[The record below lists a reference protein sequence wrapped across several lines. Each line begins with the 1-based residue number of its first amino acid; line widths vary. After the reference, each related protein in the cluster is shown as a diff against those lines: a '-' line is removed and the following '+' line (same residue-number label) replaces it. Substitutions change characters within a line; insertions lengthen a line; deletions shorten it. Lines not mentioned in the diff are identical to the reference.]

1 MNSQQRFVTRIAF
14 KTLMVLVSL
23 VCVTGAIS
31 IRTSRASAI
40 FTVTNTNDSGLGSL
54 RQAILNAN
62 TFKGVDL
69 INFNIPGRGV
79 HTIRPVFPLPIVKE
93 TVLIDGWSQ
102 GGSAYAGPPLIE
114 ISGVNMT
121 QANIPALRI
130 GCFWDC
136 EGTEFHRVDSS
147 NVRGLIIN
155 GFPGSPN
162 AGLTQADGIH
172 IVGSNNKVRGCYIGT
187 TADGEAAL
195 PNAGSGIRVDFY
207 GDNDIGDT
215 NPEARNVISGN
226 LQDGVVINGA
236 VNNRIRGNY
245 IGLSASG
252 VSDLGNGAHGIEIE
266 SSNNVIGGNSTGARN
281 VISGNAFD
289 GILIGDS
296 SGAEFVDNRIEGN
309 YIGTKA
315 DGVSGAGNGRWG
327 INATGLVGD
336 TQIGGLTSQFGN
348 VISGNGSGRG
358 EGGGI
363 QLIGLPG
370 FIVQSN
376 LIGVGADRTT
386 NLGNFGDG
394 IVVNAQGAR
403 IGGSFTYF
411 GHTFSAGNVIAFNQ
425 GLGIKVE
432 GNEFTNGNLI
442 SRNSLYQN
450 GGLGIDL
457 EPLGVTVDDLCD
469 FDTGPNDLQNAPNI
483 TSIVPGLGGGIRI
496 TGSVNGP
503 SPNYTVEF
511 FDNDDCDSSGHGEG
525 RRFLGSTVTTVT
537 LPLCAQS
544 FQVTFP
550 NISMRQLRFV
560 TATATNPE
568 GSTSEFSPCFST
580 D

>member
-1 MNSQQRFVTRIAF
+1 M
-14 KTLMVLVSL
+14 
-23 VCVTGAIS
+23 
-31 IRTSRASAI
+31 
-40 FTVTNTNDSGLGSL
+40 DGS
-54 RQAILNAN
+54 
-62 TFKGVDL
+62 
-69 INFNIPGRGV
+69 NI
-79 HTIRPVFPLPIVKE
+79 
-93 TVLIDGWSQ
+93 
-102 GGSAYAGPPLIE
+102 
-114 ISGVNMT
+114 
-121 QANIPALRI
+121 
-130 GCFWDC
+130 
-136 EGTEFHRVDSS
+136 
-147 NVRGLIIN
+147 RGLIIN
-155 GFPGSPN
+155 GFPGVPN
-162 AGLTQADGIH
+162 SGLTQADGIH
-172 IVGSNNKVRGCYIGT
+172 IVGSNNTVRGCYIGT

-195 PNAGSGIRVDFY
+195 PNGGSGIRVDFY
-207 GDNDIGDT
+207 GDNVIGDT

-226 LQDGVVINGA
+226 LQDGIVINAA

-252 VSDLGNGAHGIEIE
+252 VTDLGNGAYGIEIR

-289 GILIGDS
+289 GIFIGDS

-327 INATGLVGD
+327 INAEGFVGD

-348 VISGNGSGRG
+348 VISGNGSGRS

-363 QLIGLPG
+363 RLIGLPG

-394 IVVNAQGAR
+394 IVINAQGAR

-432 GNEFTNGNLI
+432 GNEFTNENII
-442 SRNSLYQN
+442 SRNAIYENS
-450 GGLGIDL
+450 GLGIDL

-511 FDNDDCDSSGHGEG
+511 FDNDDCDPSGHGEG

-550 NISMRQLRFV
+550 NIPIRHLRFV
-560 TATATNPE
+560 TATATSPE

-580 D
+580 N